1 MSRGIV
7 PCSAAW
13 CYAGGRLCGSSRRPP
28 ACPNPCLA
36 GTNPGPTASTH
47 PPTLPPG
54 AADDLRINL
63 WHLDRPDLAYNVVDI
78 KPPNMEDLTEASG
91 ELAAESRGDA
101 GAAAAQ
107 RGVGAALHGA
117 A

>member
-1 MSRGIV
+1 
-7 PCSAAW
+7 
-13 CYAGGRLCGSSRRPP
+13 
-28 ACPNPCLA
+28 
-36 GTNPGPTASTH
+36 
-47 PPTLPPG
+47 
-54 AADDLRINL
+54 
-63 WHLDRPDLAYNVVDI
+63 VVDI